1 MCQIKWERL
10 AVLRKDVKLS
20 ATDFVVDLSLSF
32 RSIVYTVGPLVATT
46 SPQRPVFQN
55 TKSFQVK
62 SLYLEPLVSGR
73 LP

>member
-32 RSIVYTVGPLVATT
+32 RSIVYTVGPLVATMHLSPAT
-46 SPQRPVFQN
+46 SFPKYQKFPGQIAIFG
-55 TKSFQVK
+55 TS
-62 SLYLEPLVSGR
+62 
-73 LP
+73 